1 MLHLKSINKSSLVET
16 ISILLCITHA
26 QSTGREKAACDN
38 IICEVLQQV
47 AGFSGISGP
56 VSYLYLWEGGK
67 RRSMLALLTCL
78 RKLGQI
84 KNILNPSIRS
94 QVRLFFKVWCPN
106 KVLRPTS
113 FLNINLVEVFSKV

>member
-1 MLHLKSINKSSLVET
+1 MLSPL
-16 ISILLCITHA
+16 
-26 QSTGREKAACDN
+26 EKEEAACNN
-38 IICEVLQQV
+38 IICKVLQQV

-67 RRSMLALLTCL
+67 TRSMLALLTCL

-84 KNILNPSIRS
+84 KNILNPSVRS

-106 KVLRPTS
+106 KVLRTTS
-113 FLNINLVEVFSKV
+113 FLNINLVEVFSKG